1 MKTFSC
7 IIIDDEPIAL
17 KLLAGCISKMT
28 YLNLIKTYINTEVAL
43 QDIITLENNID
54 FAFIDVKISGLD
66 RLALAT
72 QIAHKVE
79 NIVLVS
85 ANLQHAIDGYNINAK
100 HFLYKPFDF
109 TSFEKTVNAVID
121 NIAKENPYIMVKL
134 SCTQI
139 RRIYVDEIIAVEGN
153 GNYINIYTTD
163 AVLTPYYKL
172 VDMEFNLKAFLFIK
186 RVNKSYIISTKY
198 IEKIDG
204 FLISLKNGL
213 NVSVGESYRSNFK
226 KARLNYFENEAK

>member
-1 MKTFSC
+1 M
-7 IIIDDEPIAL
+7 
-17 KLLAGCISKMT
+17 AGCISRT
-28 YLNLIKTYINTEVAL
+28 PYLKLIKTYTDPELAL
-43 QDIITLENNID
+43 QDIIALENNID
-54 FAFIDVKISGLD
+54 FAFIDVKMSGLD
-66 RLALAT
+66 RLAVAT
-72 QIAHKVE
+72 QIAHKVA

-85 ANLQHAIDGYNINAK
+85 EHLQYAIDGYNINAK
-100 HFLYKPFDF
+100 HFLCKPFNF
-109 TSFEKTVNAVID
+109 SSFEKTVNAVIN
-121 NIAKENPYIMVKL
+121 NIAKEKPYIMVKL

-139 RRIYVDEIIAVEGN
+139 RRVYVDEIIAVEGN

-172 VDMEFNLKAFLFIK
+172 VDMEHNLKAFLFMK
-186 RVNKSYIISTKY
+186 RINKSYIISTKH

-226 KARLNYFENEAK
+226 KERLSYFDT